1 MRQLQNSRRK
11 CLICERNFLAHLL
24 KNARTL
30 IQTSF
35 PFSMFRREWK
45 SRWRTSKKQKNRCQ
59 GAYPP
64 AEEKAHAGRT
74 APALI
79 EKSYATPSLVSD
91 ILKNKFVLGLPF
103 YRQEQD
109 LKRSGIRI
117 TRASMAAWTILV
129 FQLYFQWV
137 VQFFHRELLKRQ
149 FLMMDE
155 TPVQVLKEPDKRPQ
169 SKSYVWL
176 LRSGENGLPP
186 LLLYRY
192 SLTRNG
198 DNAVEMRS
206 FF

>member
-1 MRQLQNSRRK
+1 MEKTVTIRTGYE
-11 CLICERNFLAHLL
+11 IIERTVDSEVEFILAKYEVTEYVATTYECPHC
-24 KNARTL
+24 K
-30 IQTSF
+30 QTEDPRF
-35 PFSMFRREWK
+35 VKDDGR
-45 SRWRTSKKQKNRCQ
+45 
-59 GAYPP
+59 PP
-64 AEEKAHAGRT
+64 S
-74 APALI
+74 LI
-79 EKSYATPSLVSD
+79 EKNYATPSLVAG

-109 LKRSGIRI
+109 LKRSGILI
-117 TRASMAAWTILV
+117 TRASMATRAILV
-129 FQLYFQWV
+129 FQMYFQWL
-137 VQFFHRELLKRQ
+137 VQYFHRELLKRQ

-155 TPVQVLKEPDKRPQ
+155 TPVQVLKEPYKRPQ